1 MNGRYDRHLF
11 ITMGSAT
18 MQQSIEK
25 PHISNSRNI
34 EDVPTDESSK
44 AVSSKDRA
52 DEKST
57 TSNVKEKNGDLGSVP
72 KFDLNAAELYLNR
85 ELTWIDFN
93 RRVLHEVED
102 ERTPL
107 LERVKFLAIVSS
119 NLDEFFMKRIGGLK
133 QQLAAGM
140 LKPTVDGRTPAQQIT
155 ECHTQT
161 RNIRLKREEIYNVL
175 VRQLA
180 EHDIHLVQYNLLG
193 KDQQAELREYFIHSI
208 FPLVTPL
215 AMDPGHPFPFISNL
229 AINFLVTL
237 RYPGGTGIYMARVKV
252 PLIKGIAPRFLRVG
266 GGNTFVTLDD
276 VMIHNL
282 DLLFPGMEIESCDL
296 FRVTRNANVEMD
308 EEAADDL
315 LEMIQSEL
323 RERHFAPIVR
333 LEVMPGM
340 NPTLRGMLTAELGLD
355 AEIDVFEVKGM
366 LAMRD
371 LFEISML
378 DIPELHNSPHRPI
391 DHTRLAH
398 NRQNIF
404 HIIRKAP
411 LLLQH
416 PYESFS
422 TSVERFLRTASM
434 DPKVLAIKMTL
445 YRTSA
450 SGNIITSLIDAA
462 QNGKQV
468 AVLVELKAR
477 FDEAANIRW
486 ARRLEQAGIHVTY
499 GVVGLKTHS
508 KVILVVRKDYNGI
521 QHYAHIGTGN
531 YHADTARL
539 YGDLGILTGD
549 KDIGHDLTELFNFLT
564 GYSSPL
570 SYRKILAAPY
580 TLKRGLL
587 DRIEREIGKH
597 TPESPGLIQFKT
609 NALEDFDITKALYR
623 ACQAG
628 VKVDLIVRDTC
639 RLRPGISG
647 LSETARVISV
657 IGRFLEHTRI
667 YYFQNGGE
675 EEYYIGSADLMK
687 RNLESRVEVVTP
699 VENPDLRQDLRLML
713 DVQLAD
719 RRSVWDLRPDGSYIQ
734 RKPGEGQETH
744 GSQET
749 LISLAETRMA
759 AALKHKQGR
768 IRRKLVNR
776 FQKRLKTVSGNL
788 LENR

>member
-1 MNGRYDRHLF
+1 
-11 ITMGSAT
+11 

-25 PHISNSRNI
+25 PYKSDSHSAQ
-34 EDVPTDESSK
+34 DSSANENPK
-44 AVSSKDRA
+44 VTLDAGLIGGKTTTKTHSDAKGPGNNTLSSGP
-52 DEKST
+52 E
-57 TSNVKEKNGDLGSVP
+57 
-72 KFDLNAAELYLNR
+72 FDLNAPEFYSNR
-85 ELTWIDFN
+85 ELTWIEFN
-93 RRVLHEVED
+93 RRVLHEAED

-133 QQLAAGM
+133 QQLVAGVR
-140 LKPTVDGRTPAQQIT
+140 KPTVDGRTPAQQIA
-155 ECHTQT
+155 ECHVQT
-161 RNIRLKREEIYNVL
+161 RDIRAKREKIYNTL
-175 VRQLA
+175 VKLLA
-180 EHDIHLVQYNLLG
+180 EQNIHLVRYEALG
-193 KDQQAELREYFIHSI
+193 KHQQAELREYFIRSI

-229 AINFLVTL
+229 AINLLVTL

-266 GGNTFVTLDD
+266 EGNTFVPLDD
-276 VMIHNL
+276 VVAHNL
-282 DLLFPGMEIESCDL
+282 DLLFPDMKIESCDL

-308 EEAADDL
+308 EESADDL
-315 LEMIQSEL
+315 LAMIQSEL

-340 NPTLRGMLTAELGLD
+340 NPMLRGMLTAELGLD
-355 AEIDVFEVKGM
+355 ADTDVFEVQGM

-371 LFEISML
+371 LFEIATL
-378 DIPELHNSPHRPI
+378 DIPKLHDAPHRPI
-391 DHTRLAH
+391 DHPRLAH

-404 HIIRKAP
+404 HIIRKGP

-422 TSVERFLRTASM
+422 TSVERFLRTASV

-445 YRTSA
+445 YRTSS
-450 SGNIITSLIDAA
+450 SGNIITSLIEAA

-486 ARRLEQAGIHVTY
+486 ARRLEEAGIHVTY

-521 QHYAHIGTGN
+521 RRYAHIGTGN

-539 YGDLGILTGD
+539 YGDLGMLTD
-549 KDIGHDLTELFNFLT
+549 DEVIGQDLTELFNFLT

-570 SYRKILAAPY
+570 NYRKILAAPY

-587 DRIEREIGKH
+587 ERIDREISKH
-597 TPESPGLIQFKT
+597 TPQSPGLIQFKM

-628 VKVDLIVRDTC
+628 VRVDLIVRDTC
-639 RLRPGISG
+639 RLQPGIPG

-657 IGRFLEHTRI
+657 VGRFLEHTRI

-699 VENPDLRQDLRLML
+699 IENPDLRQDLRLML

-719 RRSVWDLRPDGSYIQ
+719 RRSAWDRHADGSYTQ

-749 LISLAETRMA
+749 LISLADTRLA
-759 AALKHKQGR
+759 AAAKHKQGR

-776 FQKRLKTVSGNL
+776 FHKRLKTISG
-788 LENR
+788 